1 MTVSLVLIP
10 EWAKKVIRQ
19 RAAEKG
25 RSYHEQLSIAVAL
38 AAGDWQKET
47 VRNMEVLK

>member
-1 MTVSLVLIP
+1 MTFSLVLIP
-10 EWAKKVIRQ
+10 KWAKKVMKQ
-19 RAAEKG
+19 RATEKG

-38 AAGDWQKET
+38 AAGDWQQET